1 MSDLACVFAED
12 ERDSRAAGLS
22 SCLADSLKSPLTPE
36 ELKVFL
42 VLDLAGHCVPFKF
55 FTQQS
60 VFCRPAGREKLLN
73 AATPSLVRDVSCL
86 WVVFVGKTGIERVQ

>member
-1 MSDLACVFAED
+1 MSDLACVFEGD

-22 SCLADSLKSPLTPE
+22 SCLAGSWKISLTPE
-36 ELKVFL
+36 KPQGILGLGPGGAFCSDFYRAV
-42 VLDLAGHCVPFKF
+42 H
-55 FTQQS
+55 
-60 VFCRPAGREKLLN
+60 FCRPAGSEKLLN